1 MALCRDRC
9 WVWVDLVGA
18 TNSADGVM
26 NDDEPRGQVNAQ
38 GEYSI
43 DLGNCDTMD
52 EILEHFGADSVRR
65 DTAQLPLPL
74 VVLLLLPLL
83 LLLTRCCRR
92 CAWPRPRR
100 VSRQATPTWSATR
113 VR

>member
-52 EILEHFGADSVRR
+52 EILEHFGADSVRPDHPCSR
-65 DTAQLPLPL
+65 SRSSCCCCC
-74 VVLLLLPLL
+74 
-83 LLLTRCCRR
+83 RCC
-92 CAWPRPRR
+92 CC
-100 VSRQATPTWSATR
+100 
-113 VR
+113 

>member
-1 MALCRDRC
+1 M
-9 WVWVDLVGA
+9 WVDLVGA
-18 TNSADGVM
+18 TNTADGVM

-43 DLGNCDTMD
+43 DLGDCDTMD

-65 DTAQLPLPL
+65 GTAQLPHPHPL
-74 VVLLLLPLL
+74 LLLLLPLPPLLL
-83 LLLTRCCRR
+83 LLLTRCYRR

-100 VSRQATPTWSATR
+100 ASRQATPTWSATR
-113 VR
+113 AR